1 MGCGCLQSSSTSQVS
16 TFPRVHPP
24 AALCIHIIF
33 VYELQQRGQF
43 REEDSAG
50 RAACRHHAPSSK
62 HKHKRPAYRSSLAR
76 KWSNLQSRGI
86 TLLRSLVSTWV

>member
-16 TFPRVHPP
+16 TLPRVHPP

-50 RAACRHHAPSSK
+50 SAASVPPPCLVQQAQAQSSCVPLISCSK
-62 HKHKRPAYRSSLAR
+62 VV
-76 KWSNLQSRGI
+76 QF
-86 TLLRSLVSTWV
+86 LLIWY